1 MFTTSEIMMINR
13 ANRAADNADRAYQSA
28 NISNAQAHAWKNRAL
43 HAEDVA
49 LSQKEEIARLKEMVK
64 QQAKTIAMLNAIV
77 DAE

>member
-1 MFTTSEIMMINR
+1 MFSSSELMMINR
-13 ANRAADNADRAYQSA
+13 ANRSADRADRAYQSA
-28 NISNAQAHAWKNRAL
+28 NISNAQAHAWMNRAL

-49 LSQKEEIARLKEMVK
+49 MSQKEEIARLKAMVK